1 MADQQ
6 GTLQTI
12 GSILATALQP
22 LITAFS
28 STEAFKGFMLRLG
41 WSPSDLPP
49 AYSNLANLVSAVV
62 DKVEN
67 LGDNPSPSDIA
78 DLVQKGVAAFGAIQS
93 ISTAPPGVDAGA
105 FLAEIGERLFEILL
119 TDFLTAEMPAAYNAL
134 FALNVITLDKQPAT
148 ATRPAYVRV
157 KFDWSALPR
166 IISNPGSLP
175 QQVFGWGTPDLDT
188 QKVLDYIAPLF
199 FALKFPVAL
208 RPSDDETVLGYSD
221 PTTVPVLPS
230 SKTLDVY
237 FYSIAIAGQELDAGF
252 RLRPLP
258 ASGALLPGFALFAPP
273 RPSSL
278 PRRAPPRSRWR
289 KRPSLR
295 LGPPEG
301 DACLGAPLP
310 ACSVAGF
317 LAQQRRLPTAVPR
330 RKSAPRR
337 ARSQAGRT
345 FILSRQRRGC
355 AAMRKGR
362 AAGSAKIFLG
372 LGDVL
377 A

>member
-1 MADQQ
+1 MADKQ

-148 ATRPAYVRV
+148 ATRPGLCAC
-157 KFDWSALPR
+157 
-166 IISNPGSLP
+166 
-175 QQVFGWGTPDLDT
+175 QV
-188 QKVLDYIAPLF
+188 
-199 FALKFPVAL
+199 
-208 RPSDDETVLGYSD
+208 
-221 PTTVPVLPS
+221 
-230 SKTLDVY
+230 
-237 FYSIAIAGQELDAGF
+237 
-252 RLRPLP
+252 
-258 ASGALLPGFALFAPP
+258 
-273 RPSSL
+273 
-278 PRRAPPRSRWR
+278 
-289 KRPSLR
+289 
-295 LGPPEG
+295 
-301 DACLGAPLP
+301 
-310 ACSVAGF
+310 
-317 LAQQRRLPTAVPR
+317 
-330 RKSAPRR
+330 
-337 ARSQAGRT
+337 
-345 FILSRQRRGC
+345 
-355 AAMRKGR
+355 
-362 AAGSAKIFLG
+362 
-372 LGDVL
+372 
-377 A
+377 